1 MREAKFVG
9 LGMFIRKI
17 TVLAVFAIA
26 GMNGG
31 AGAQMINAPRIA
43 LPYSPIPGRVIP
55 AGLWDKPNQACMTK
69 CEVFVRKGCFT
80 RLSEKDP
87 AADPGSIQDR
97 CDDKFSVCLYDCM
110 CDTCDENQIII
121 KQPQ

>member
-1 MREAKFVG
+1 
-9 LGMFIRKI
+9 MFSRGIAVLTALAL
-17 TVLAVFAIA
+17 TV
-26 GMNGG
+26 MNGG
-31 AGAQMINAPRIA
+31 AGAQLMNAPEA
-43 LPYSPIPGRVIP
+43 KLNNSPIKRNTAPLIR
-55 AGLWDKPNQACMTK
+55 AGLWDKPNEACIAK

-87 AADPGSIQDR
+87 SADPSSIQDQ
-97 CDDKFSVCLYDCM
+97 CDSKFSVCLYDCM